1 MLIHSMA
8 AEPIHTTARTSMT
21 SETVRTLPVHR
32 QRASRARLTLP
43 DALRG
48 FGLFGVLMINM
59 LGLLSGLAMA
69 GLLALTIASLWIGR
83 APVLRESI
91 AHRRFWRYL
100 LCVSLG
106 IGLIATMRADAA
118 NAALLAWVAWVAFFA
133 AAFVLLF
140 QQAAWRRWLQK
151 LAPTGRMALTNF
163 LAQTLLGLCLMHGTS
178 LQFDLASLLLCGAA
192 IFALQAMAS
201 CWWDGAPQRR
211 PRRMAGAQP
220 GPRQAPSDASPDR
233 GCRSPGRAQGSS
245 VMRSVAGGAS
255 GLFALM

>member
-1 MLIHSMA
+1 
-8 AEPIHTTARTSMT
+8 MT
-21 SETVRTLPVHR
+21 SKTVRTLPLPPAH
-32 QRASRARLTLP
+32 AARLTLP

-48 FGLFGVLMINM
+48 FCLFGTLMANL
-59 LGLLSGLAMA
+59 LGSLPAFAMA
-69 GLLALTIASLWIGR
+69 GLLALTVASLWIGR

-106 IGLIATMRADAA
+106 IGLIATMRTDAA
-118 NAALLAWVAWVAFFA
+118 HAALLAWVAWVAFFA

-163 LAQTLLGLCLMHGTS
+163 LAQALLGLCLVHGTS
-178 LQFDLASLLLCGAA
+178 LQLDLASLLLCGAA

-201 CWWDGAPQRR
+201 CWWMARHNAGPVEWLGHSLVRGTRHSMRR
-211 PRRMAGAQP
+211 PTVDAGRPA
-220 GPRQAPSDASPDR
+220 
-233 GCRSPGRAQGSS
+233 
-245 VMRSVAGGAS
+245 
-255 GLFALM
+255 ALREAA